1 MRYFIYCRKSSERED
16 RQVLSIESQIK
27 ELKRLAERLNLKVV
41 DIFTES
47 RSAKAPGRPVFNEM
61 IKKIKQGKAGGILC
75 WKLDRLARNPID
87 GGKIIWLLQKGVL
100 KCIQTFDRAYYP
112 EDNVLLMSVEFG
124 MANQY
129 ILDLSKNIKRGLKAK
144 VEMGWRPNLAP
155 LGYLNDNTYGKGKNV
170 IVKDP
175 ERFDLVK
182 RMWKLMA
189 SGNYPVSRILELAD
203 DWGLRTRKGRR
214 RSKSTVYRILTNPFY
229 AGLFEYPKGSGNWY
243 QGKHEPMI
251 TQEEYNRVQ
260 ILLGRKGNP
269 RPRKNNFPF
278 RCLIKCGEC
287 GSTIIADPKNQIICS
302 KCKFKFSFN
311 NRDTC
316 PRCNTRIEEMKNP
329 TILRYVYYRCSK
341 RGDPNCSQKSV
352 EIKELERQIDGLLAQ
367 IQISEA
373 FKNWALKYLKEEAE
387 REKMD
392 YDEILAS
399 QKRAYTNCLK
409 KLDNLFQLKI
419 SPLNVDGSLIS
430 DEEYAKKKA
439 ELVREK
445 ARLEEAIERLKKQ
458 ENRWLEAIEKTFD
471 FACHARYWFRNG
483 TPEEKTQILRSIG
496 SNLTLKDGKLE
507 IELKKPF
514 RWLSKV
520 SNGFPEVKRV
530 IEPKK
535 SQKDQRCLEK
545 IYASSPMLS
554 RALHEVRT
562 WNVEDLEGVWFC
574 FQAQQVE

>member
-61 IKKIKQGKAGGILC
+61 IKKIEQGRAGGILC

-87 GGKIIWLLQKGVL
+87 GGKIIWLLQRGVL
-100 KCIQTFDRAYYP
+100 KCIQTFDRSYYP

-124 MANQY
+124 MANQC

-203 DWGLRTRKGRR
+203 DWGLRTRKGRSL
-214 RSKSTVYRILTNPFY
+214 SKSTVYRILTNPFY

-341 RGDPNCSQKSV
+341 RRDPNCSQKSV

-445 ARLEEAIERLKKQ
+445 ARLEEAMERLKKQ

-562 WNVEDLEGVWFC
+562 WAMEKVFER
-574 FQAQQVE
+574 

>member
-1 MRYFIYCRKSSERED
+1 
-16 RQVLSIESQIK
+16 
-27 ELKRLAERLNLKVV
+27 
-41 DIFTES
+41 
-47 RSAKAPGRPVFNEM
+47 
-61 IKKIKQGKAGGILC
+61 
-75 WKLDRLARNPID
+75 
-87 GGKIIWLLQKGVL
+87 
-100 KCIQTFDRAYYP
+100 
-112 EDNVLLMSVEFG
+112 
-124 MANQY
+124 
-129 ILDLSKNIKRGLKAK
+129 
-144 VEMGWRPNLAP
+144 
-155 LGYLNDNTYGKGKNV
+155 
-170 IVKDP
+170 
-175 ERFDLVK
+175 
-182 RMWKLMA
+182 
-189 SGNYPVSRILELAD
+189 
-203 DWGLRTRKGRR
+203 
-214 RSKSTVYRILTNPFY
+214 
-229 AGLFEYPKGSGNWY
+229 
-243 QGKHEPMI
+243 
-251 TQEEYNRVQ
+251 
-260 ILLGRKGNP
+260 
-269 RPRKNNFPF
+269 
-278 RCLIKCGEC
+278 
-287 GSTIIADPKNQIICS
+287 
-302 KCKFKFSFN
+302 
-311 NRDTC
+311 
-316 PRCNTRIEEMKNP
+316 MKNP

-341 RGDPNCSQKSV
+341 RRDPNCSQKSV
-352 EIKELERQIDGLLAQ
+352 EIKELERQIDRLLAQ
-367 IQISEA
+367 IQISET
-373 FKNWALKYLKEEAE
+373 FKNWALKYLKEETE

-445 ARLEEAIERLKKQ
+445 ARLEEAMERLKKQ

-562 WNVEDLEGVWFC
+562 WAWEESFKK
-574 FQAQQVE
+574 